1 MDNNLND
8 LGQKS
13 NIPRAGGLMLSML
26 KALFGDAST
35 SVSTRDSFQG
45 RLRQHLKEN
54 EGVWNQPYKD
64 SKGLL
69 TAGVGINV
77 STESDFAALPFE
89 KQNPQTKEWEI
100 GHGSGKM
107 DRFPELEH
115 KVNILTLTRNI
126 KRIML
131 IKLFYHGCFYE

>member
-1 MDNNLND
+1 MDNNLNY

-13 NIPRAGGLMLSML
+13 KSSHDLGAMMRRLG
-26 KALFGDAST
+26 ALFDNAPAP
-35 SVSTRDSFQG
+35 RPMNDDLKR
-45 RLRQHLKEN
+45 RLRQHLKDN

-107 DRFPELEH
+107 DRFPKLEH

-126 KRIML
+126 KRIIL